1 MSNRVIVISREYA
14 SAGSEIGRR
23 LAAELGIPF
32 YDRRF
37 VDEQVKNSGLSSEF
51 VQQEER
57 KFISSL
63 LFNLS
68 TGGYH
73 YANDR
78 SVSDQIHVAETTAI
92 KQVAAQSSCV
102 IVGRCADYILRDEAD
117 VLSVFV
123 YADMAARVKRCV
135 EEYGKEERRIEQF
148 IRDKD
153 RTRARHYEYY
163 TGRTWG
169 ERKNYHLCLNSGAL
183 GVDQSVQLLLKTFA
197 LTDRTATAAT
207 AGE

>member
-1 MSNRVIVISREYA
+1 MKHRVIAISREYA
-14 SAGSEIGRR
+14 SAGSEIGKR

-32 YDRRF
+32 YDRKF
-37 VDEQVKNSGLSSEF
+37 VDEEVKNSGLSNEF
-51 VQQEER
+51 VQQEEQ

-78 SVSDQIHVAETTAI
+78 SMSDQIHIAESNAI
-92 KQVAAQSSCV
+92 KKVAAQGPCV
-102 IVGRCADYILRDEAD
+102 IVGRCADYILRDDIE
-117 VLSVFV
+117 VFSVFV
-123 YADMAARVKRCV
+123 CADMASRVRRCV
-135 EEYGKEERRIEQF
+135 EEYGKEERRIEQY

-163 TGRTWG
+163 TDRNWG
-169 ERKNYHLCLNSGAL
+169 DRKNYHLCVNSGRL
-183 GVDQSVQLLLKTFA
+183 GIDKAVQLIRQA
-197 LTDRTATAAT
+197 VELT
-207 AGE
+207 EE